1 MGHTFQHLC
10 IPSLECWKFLY
21 SYQYSWALSWDAT
34 RLLGKDLILLDLAFK
49 DLLGGNRLMLR
60 LVLIYFPL
68 IKVRPFCVFQPNI
81 LWVMTF
87 SSLAGE
93 RRHSSQTVSAA
104 GTVTSNPF
112 GWFFPKTGAFLKCI
126 CQSIFSWIVE
136 SDSPHLWSFLSMKP
150 SPLVFWHV
158 SSSHHDFPGLSSLSS
173 QLRSYQALLVHPCPA
188 HSL

>member
-1 MGHTFQHLC
+1 MGHIFQRLC
-10 IPSLECWKFLY
+10 FPALEYWEFLY
-21 SYQYSWALSWDAT
+21 SYQYSWALSWDAA

-60 LVLIYFPL
+60 LVLTYFSL

-136 SDSPHLWSFLSMKP
+136 SDSPHLRSFLSMKP
-150 SPLVFWHV
+150 SPLVFWRV
-158 SSSHHDFPGLSSLSS
+158 SSSHHDFPGLSALSS
-173 QLRSYQALLVHPCPA
+173 QLRSHQALLVHPCPA